1 MKMPEQ
7 ILEEAKKAE
16 RFGTHRFCI
25 VTSGGELSDE
35 ELEIALEAVKLI
47 KENTGLKRCASLG
60 ALSAD
65 KARKLKEAGLN
76 RYHHNLETSKSH
88 FSGICSTMEWSEKV
102 GTITNV
108 ANEGIEV
115 CCGGIINLGETSAQ
129 RIEMAFELKELN
141 PVSVPINFLNPRPGT
156 PLENQPPL
164 DALEAIKL
172 LAIFRFILPK
182 AIIRLAGGRCETL
195 DCLQDKAVEAGI
207 NGLLIGDY
215 LTTSGPQIGKDL
227 KMLKKL
233 GFSIK

>member
-7 ILEEAKKAE
+7 ILIEAKKAE
-16 RFGTHRFCI
+16 KFGAHRFCI

-35 ELEIALEAVKLI
+35 ELDIAIEAVKLI
-47 KENTGLKRCASLG
+47 KKNTGLKRCASLG
-60 ALSAD
+60 TLSAG
-65 KARKLKEAGLN
+65 KARKLKKAGLD
-76 RYHHNLETSKSH
+76 RYHHNVETSKSH

-108 ANEGIEV
+108 AKEGIEV

-156 PLENQPPL
+156 PLENRPPL
-164 DALEAIKL
+164 EALEAIKI
-172 LAIFRFILPK
+172 LAIYRFILPK

-195 DCLQDKAVEAGI
+195 DCLQSKAISAGI

-215 LTTSGPQIGKDL
+215 LTTAGPQIGKDL
-227 KMLKKL
+227 KMLKEL